1 MALAVLSIDLEA
13 RLAKFEQ
20 GLDKAARLA
29 EKNADRQ
36 RAAWA
41 RVGASVTGVAAALAG
56 AFAGVG
62 LTALVRGQVDA
73 LDALNDSADATG
85 ASIENLSALEDI
97 GKRVGT
103 QFDTITSILV
113 KFNGVLADA
122 KPGSAQAEALKAI
135 GLSAAE
141 LRKLDP
147 AEALRVTAVALAGF
161 ADDGD
166 KARLVQQLFGKS
178 VREAAPFLKDLAE
191 QGQLNAKATA
201 EQAAE
206 AEKFNKQLAGFQ
218 ANASEAG
225 RRLTTELLP
234 ALNKVFEAYQ
244 RFGVLDG
251 FVFPALGMDKGS
263 ELREQAEQINAA
275 AKRTGDSI
283 DRMAEA
289 LARDPGNSL
298 LEGRLEK
305 ARARLAD
312 LGRQAATVSEQ
323 LKAYASG
330 VLGDGAGA
338 DYSNEGRN
346 APRPGVK
353 APTGNTPT
361 PPKAAQI
368 SEASQALARYVEQ
381 QQRELLAGVELTEQQ
396 KALNLLRDLG
406 STGQIPQVRALV
418 LGLAAQTDE
427 LKRQEDIE
435 KGIAAYLQQQAA
447 ARQQIDAALD
457 TFSGRTADA
466 LKRAQTDRLEQRLAA
481 GEQFSPQ
488 ELERIVK
495 GIAGIGEAS
504 EQTFAKM
511 DEFAQQAAR
520 NIQDSLGQS
529 IKSVLKGDF
538 DSIGELWA
546 NLLIDMASQAAAAR
560 IGKELFGEFLSG
572 GSLGGLLGG
581 IAGFIGFPGFADGG
595 DHIGGW
601 RIVGERGPELE
612 YTGPSRIF
620 DAPTTRQLLRP
631 QQSQA
636 GGRTVKVSFAPVIN
650 VDSRSDR
657 AAVMADMQ
665 QALAAS
671 NRELLA
677 LIKDRM
683 R

>member
-191 QGQLNAKATA
+191 QGQLSAKATA

-206 AEKFNKQLAGFQ
+206 AEKFNKQLAGFY

-225 RRLTTELLP
+225 RAITTQLLP
-234 ALNKVFEAYQ
+234 SVNGLLQEARIGIEVFGGFWAAVK
-244 RFGVLDG
+244 GVGLSNP
-251 FVFPALGMDKGS
+251 FMDM
-263 ELREQAEQINAA
+263 N
-275 AKRTGDSI
+275 
-283 DRMAEA
+283 DRVDQ
-289 LARDPGNSL
+289 LAQL
-298 LEGRLEK
+298 
-305 ARARLAD
+305 RARLSKLQAEAAD
-312 LGRQAATVSEQ
+312 PPVLFNRQANTSQQDKV
-323 LKAYASG
+323 KAEIESVEKLLTYQRRLQALTLPTAS
-330 VLGDGAGA
+330 
-338 DYSNEGRN
+338 YSNEGR
-346 APRPGVK
+346 PPSEPLKRVG
-353 APTGNTPT
+353 TTTTT

-447 ARQQIDAALD
+447 ARQQIDAAID
-457 TFSGRTADA
+457 TFAGRTADA

-495 GIAGIGEAS
+495 GIAGLGEAS

-581 IAGFIGFPGFADGG
+581 IAGFIGIPGFADGG
-595 DHIGGW
+595 DHTGGW